1 MYRIKYYQW
10 PQAEKQFYNLI
21 QLFVS
26 FLVFNLEVLFTTHC
40 TTMQS
45 DTFRA
50 FNLAP
55 TLTMCYLQCQ
65 VRSLF
70 LHKRVINVTFFF
82 FFTKMGQIF
91 LISK

>member
-1 MYRIKYYQW
+1 MAIERDNRVLKTSGITVMYRIKYYQG

-50 FNLAP
+50 FNL
-55 TLTMCYLQCQ
+55 
-65 VRSLF
+65 
-70 LHKRVINVTFFF
+70 
-82 FFTKMGQIF
+82 
-91 LISK
+91 SKIVSTCDRK